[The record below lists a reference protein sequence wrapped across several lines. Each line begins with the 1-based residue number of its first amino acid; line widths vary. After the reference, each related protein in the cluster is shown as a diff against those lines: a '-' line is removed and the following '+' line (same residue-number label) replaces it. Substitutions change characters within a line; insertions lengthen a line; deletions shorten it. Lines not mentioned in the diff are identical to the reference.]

1 MFATVEKNFVLN
13 LELII
18 TKIFN
23 VSNYLT
29 ALYWRADRYL
39 YKYQYKKLKGENKN
53 ETKRYKENQRSYW
66 SKIR

>member
-39 YKYQYKKLKGENKN
+39 YKYQYKKQKGENKN
-53 ETKRYKENQRSYW
+53 EKITNRKTYENYYR
-66 SKIR
+66 

>member
-39 YKYQYKKLKGENKN
+39 YKYQYKKQKGENKN
-53 ETKRYKENQRSYW
+53 ETKRYKQNQRAYC
-66 SKIR
+66 